1 VGKDGRR
8 GFFFGSKEGEHSS
21 QLLIKGPK
29 TNCLMKIA
37 IRTRSLAN

>member
-1 VGKDGRR
+1 MEGEDI
-8 GFFFGSKEGEHSS
+8 FGSKEGEHAS

-37 IRTRSLAN
+37 IPTRSLAN